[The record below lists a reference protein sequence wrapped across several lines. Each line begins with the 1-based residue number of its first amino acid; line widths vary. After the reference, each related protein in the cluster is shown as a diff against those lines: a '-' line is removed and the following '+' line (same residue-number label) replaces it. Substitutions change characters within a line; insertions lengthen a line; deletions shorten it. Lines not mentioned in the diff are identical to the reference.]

1 MDPVTRNVLTLADLR
16 ADVVGIGTRVRL
28 LDGSWSPYVFLDN
41 AASTPTFRSV
51 MQCIEDFMPWYS
63 GVHRGTGIKSI
74 IATELFDRAHEV
86 IGEFVGADPD
96 DDVVILGKNTTE
108 AINKLGNR
116 LGIGDEDVV
125 ITTVMEHHSNDL
137 PWRRRGRL
145 AHIGVEDDGHL
156 KLDELRD
163 ALRKFRG
170 RVKLV
175 AVNGASNITGIC
187 NPIHDI
193 ARWAHEAGAR
203 IFVDAAQ
210 LAPHRPIDVLP
221 HDNPGHLDFLA
232 FSAHKM
238 YAPFGT
244 GVLIGPR
251 AVFEKGDPDMVGGG
265 VVTAVSLDQAYW
277 TRPPEK
283 EEAGS
288 PNVVGAIALAKAIS
302 ILREVGME
310 TIVEHETSLLGYAY
324 DRLKKIPGIVFYGPT
339 DDLSDKVGVI
349 AFNIE
354 GLHNALVP
362 AICGLEGGIGLRNG
376 CFCAHPYVKRM
387 LKISPEEDRRLTNEM
402 ISGDKTNIP
411 GMVRASLGCY
421 NTEEDVDALVAMLE
435 RIVRR
440 NYAGTYSIDRATGT
454 FSVQG
459 YRPHTPEE
467 FAFLRPSG
475 ARGSRE
481 YSEAS

>member
-1 MDPVTRNVLTLADLR
+1 MEPLTKNPLTLADLR
-16 ADVVGIGTRVRL
+16 AEIVGIDTRVRL
-28 LDGSWSPYVFLDN
+28 LDGSWSTYIFLDN

-51 MQCIEDFMPWYS
+51 MRSVEEFMPWYS

-74 IATELFDRAHEV
+74 VATELFDRAHEV
-86 IGEFVGADPD
+86 IGDFVHADPD
-96 DDVVILGKNTTE
+96 ANVVILGKNTTE

-116 LGIGDEDVV
+116 LGIGDEDIVV
-125 ITTVMEHHSNDL
+125 TTVMEHHSNDL
-137 PWRRRGRL
+137 PWRKRGKL
-145 AHIGVEDDGHL
+145 VHIGVEDDGHL
-156 KLDELRD
+156 KIDELRD

-187 NPIHDI
+187 NPIHDV
-193 ARWAHEAGAR
+193 ARWAHEAGAP

-210 LAPHRPIDVLP
+210 LVPHRPIDVRP
-221 HDNPGHLDFLA
+221 NDHPEHIDFIA

-265 VVTAVSLDQAYW
+265 VVTAVSLDEAYW
-277 TRPPEK
+277 NRPPEK

-288 PNVVGAIALAKAIS
+288 PNVVGAIALARAIS
-302 ILREVGME
+302 ILEEVGME
-310 TIVEHETSLLGYAY
+310 SIVEHESRLLRYAY
-324 DRLKKIPGIVFYGPT
+324 DRLKKIPEIVFYGPT
-339 DDLSDKVGVI
+339 DELADKVGVI
-349 AFNIE
+349 AFNM
-354 GLHNALVP
+354 GGMHNALVP

-376 CFCAHPYVKRM
+376 CFCAHPYVKR
-387 LKISPEEDRRLTNEM
+387 LLRISPEDDRRLTKEM
-402 ISGDKTNIP
+402 ISGDKLNIP

-421 NTEEDVDALVAMLE
+421 NAEEDIDALAAMLE
-435 RIVRR
+435 RIVKG
-440 NYAGTYSIDRATGT
+440 NYRGRYSIDRATGT
-454 FSVQG
+454 FSTDE
-459 YRPHTPEE
+459 YRPVAPEE
-467 FAFLRPSG
+467 FDFLRRP
-475 ARGSRE
+475 RGGRPRE